1 MTTTTQPID
10 LSQLTSAELKAALLE
25 REKSEGKAK
34 EKAKQDYEADRDRI
48 VKFLVGIAKEIHEQ
62 LTDFKKSCH
71 ATFDTFREQSQEYGD
86 IRTNSKGGFSL
97 RTSDGKLLAR
107 LERNV
112 VHEYDE
118 RADLALGLIKEFL
131 ESTIKKKDASTY
143 RLISKLIERN
153 KSGDLKPERVAS
165 FLSIKNNYTDERWTK
180 AMTLLEESYRERE
193 VSYNVSFYEKD
204 DLGKDQP
211 IILTFASL

>member
-10 LSQLTSAELKAALLE
+10 LTKVSSAELENILRERKKEEAAERSERKKEYESDRDRVVKFMVETAKGLQDQLLDFKIACHASFNDF
-25 REKSEGKAK
+25 REKS
-34 EKAKQDYEADRDRI
+34 
-48 VKFLVGIAKEIHEQ
+48 L
-62 LTDFKKSCH
+62 
-71 ATFDTFREQSQEYGD
+71 EYGD
-86 IRTNSKGGFSL
+86 IRTNSKGGFGL

-112 VHEYDE
+112 VHEFDE
-118 RADLALGLIKEFL
+118 RADLALVLIREFL
-131 ESTIKKKDASTY
+131 ESTIKKKDLAIY
-143 RLISKLIERN
+143 KMISNLIERN

-165 FLSIKNNYTDERWTK
+165 FLNIRNNFSDERWVK

-204 DLGKDQP
+204 QLGKDQP
-211 IILTFASL
+211 VSLTFSSL